1 MTRLDNLE
9 RAINGLESNIS
20 RLQCK
25 IQSCES
31 TNIDI
36 YYKWIHYRPG
46 SSSRCDIELH
56 TDMLVTECNNSSII
70 DNERHLKAQLELHTK
85 LLYIYGVML
94 QGNLD
99 KIFKKNYPN
108 E

>member
-9 RAINGLESNIS
+9 RAIKGLESNIS
-20 RLQCK
+20 RLQRDNHK
-25 IQSCES
+25 RES
-31 TNIDI
+31 SNCDI

-46 SSSRCDIELH
+46 SSSRCDMELH
-56 TDMLVTECNNSSII
+56 TDMLVTECNNCRII

-94 QGNLD
+94 KGSLD
-99 KIFKKNYPN
+99 AIFKKN
-108 E
+108 